1 MSFLLC
7 VTYRFLWDDSACGE
21 QEEKDINYQGDVR
34 QLHAFG
40 FDAVKFDGCGAQRN
54 NTRYAELMVATG
66 KNYSIENCHWGRNGN
81 IGCSENDDGSACPSD
96 DWCPFNWYRSSTDI
110 NSSPD
115 SWFFNLQTVVPVSR
129 HQVQP
134 VVQTVQTVQT
144 V

>member
-1 MSFLLC
+1 VFL
-7 VTYRFLWDDSACGE
+7 DDSACGE

-81 IGCSENDDGSACPSD
+81 IGCGENDDGSACPSD

-115 SWFFNLQTVVPVSR
+115 SWFFNLQTVVPVSSASSSSR
-129 HQVQP
+129 A
-134 VVQTVQTVQT
+134 
-144 V
+144 